1 MSAINRMLR
10 ARDRTLINIREEASL
25 VRARLAPSKE
35 AGRPMTDTNRTAR
48 YVANWQDERNS
59 AALYRAIAE
68 VEQNPQLKSVYQ
80 RLGEAEERHSS
91 FWEAKLRA
99 AGQPLPPFRLNWR
112 TRALIF
118 LSRRFGPAF
127 VLPSIEPLE
136 RIDSHKYDLQPE
148 ARAGG
153 LPQQE
158 QSHARLLR
166 AITTN
171 VGGSH
176 VGLEGGRIAQLEG
189 RHRAI
194 GGNALRAAVL
204 GANDGLLSNFSLV
217 MGVAGASLSGE
228 SVLITG
234 VAGLLAGACSMA
246 LGEWLSVQSAHEL
259 YERQMRVEE
268 QEVIEVPEEEA
279 EELALIYQAKGL
291 PEDEARRL
299 ARRIIKDETAALD
312 TMAREELGI
321 NPEEMGG
328 SPWAAAGASFCLFAV
343 GAIIPVA
350 PFFFLSGNLGVAVSA
365 ALSALALF
373 GIGAGITLLTGRDAL
388 YSGLR
393 QVIFGLLAAGITFGL
408 GRAIGASLAG

>member
-1 MSAINRMLR
+1 
-10 ARDRTLINIREEASL
+10 
-25 VRARLAPSKE
+25 
-35 AGRPMTDTNRTAR
+35 MTDTNKMAQ
-48 YVANWQDERNS
+48 YVTNWQDERNS

-68 VEQNPQLKSVYQ
+68 VEQNPQLKRVYQ
-80 RLGEAEERHSS
+80 RLGEAEERHSC
-91 FWEAKLRA
+91 FWEAKLRG
-99 AGQPLPPFRLNWR
+99 AGQPLPRFRLNWR
-112 TRALIF
+112 TRTLIF
-118 LSRRFGPAF
+118 LARRFGPSF
-127 VLPSIEPLE
+127 VLPNIEPLE
-136 RIDSHKYDLQPE
+136 QIDSHKYDLQPE

-166 AITTN
+166 AITAN
-171 VGGSH
+171 AGGSH
-176 VGLEGGRIAQLEG
+176 AGLEGSQIAKLEG

-217 MGVAGASLSGE
+217 MGVAGAALSGK

-246 LGEWLSVQSAHEL
+246 LGEWLSVQSAREL
-259 YERQMRVEE
+259 YERQMRVER
-268 QEVIEVPEEEA
+268 QEVIEIPEEEA

-291 PEDEARRL
+291 PEDEAQSL
-299 ARRIIKDETAALD
+299 AQRIIKDETTALD

-321 NPEEMGG
+321 NPEELGG
-328 SPWAAAGASFCLFAV
+328 SPWTAAGASFCLFAL

-350 PFFFLSGNLGVAVSA
+350 PFFFISGTWGVVVSA
-365 ALSALALF
+365 ALSSLALF
-373 GIGAGITLLTGRDAL
+373 GIGAGITLMTGRGAL

-393 QVIFGLLAAGITFGL
+393 QVIFGLLAAGITYGL
-408 GRAIGASLAG
+408 GRMIGASFAD

>member
-1 MSAINRMLR
+1 
-10 ARDRTLINIREEASL
+10 
-25 VRARLAPSKE
+25 
-35 AGRPMTDTNRTAR
+35 MTDTNKTAR

-68 VEQNPQLKSVYQ
+68 VERNPQLKSVYQ
-80 RLGEAEERHSS
+80 RLGEAEERHSC

-99 AGQPLPPFRLNWR
+99 AGQPIPPIRLNWR

-118 LSRRFGPAF
+118 LARRFGPAF
-127 VLPSIEPLE
+127 VLPNIEPLE
-136 RIDSHKYDLQPE
+136 QIDSHKYDLQPE
-148 ARAGG
+148 ARVGG

-166 AITTN
+166 AITSN
-171 VGGSH
+171 PLGARGSH
-176 VGLEGGRIAQLEG
+176 AGLEGGQIAQLEG

-217 MGVAGASLSGE
+217 MGVAGAALSGK

-234 VAGLLAGACSMA
+234 VAGLVAGACSMA
-246 LGEWLSVQSAHEL
+246 LGEWLSVQSAREL
-259 YERQMRVEE
+259 YERQMRVER

-291 PEDEARRL
+291 PEDEAQSL
-299 ARRIIKDETAALD
+299 AQRIIKDETTALD

-328 SPWAAAGASFCLFAV
+328 SPWDAAGASFCLFAV
-343 GAIIPVA
+343 GAVIPVA

-373 GIGAGITLLTGRDAL
+373 GIGAGITLLTGRGAL

-408 GRAIGASLAG
+408 GRVIGASLE

>member
-1 MSAINRMLR
+1 
-10 ARDRTLINIREEASL
+10 
-25 VRARLAPSKE
+25 
-35 AGRPMTDTNRTAR
+35 MTDTNKMAQ
-48 YVANWQDERNS
+48 YVANWQDECNG
-59 AALYRAIAE
+59 AALYRAISE
-68 VEQNPQLKSVYQ
+68 LEQNPQLKRVYQ
-80 RLGEAEERHSS
+80 RLGEAEERHSD

-112 TRALIF
+112 MRTLIF
-118 LSRRFGPAF
+118 LARRFGPAF
-127 VLPSIEPLE
+127 VLPNIEPLE

-166 AITTN
+166 AITSNTSG
-171 VGGSH
+171 VRGSR
-176 VGLEGGRIAQLEG
+176 VGLEGRQIAQLEG

-217 MGVAGASLSGE
+217 MGVAGASLSGN

-246 LGEWLSVQSAHEL
+246 LGEWLSVQSVREL
-259 YERQMRVEE
+259 YERQIRVEQ

-291 PEDEARRL
+291 PEDEAESL
-299 ARRIIKDETAALD
+299 AQRIIKDETAALD

-365 ALSALALF
+365 AISALALF
-373 GIGAGITLLTGRDAL
+373 GIGAGITLLTGRNAL

-408 GRAIGASLAG
+408 GRVIGASLAG

>member
-1 MSAINRMLR
+1 MADPRKI
-10 ARDRTLINIREEASL
+10 AEYA
-25 VRARLAPSKE
+25 
-35 AGRPMTDTNRTAR
+35 
-48 YVANWQDERNS
+48 ANLQDERNS
-59 AALYRAIAE
+59 AALYRAIAD
-68 VEQNPQLKSVYQ
+68 VEPNPQLKSVYR
-80 RLGEAEERHSS
+80 RLGETEERHSY

-99 AGQPLPPFRLNWR
+99 AGQPIPHFRLNWR
-112 TRALIF
+112 TRTLIF
-118 LSRRFGPAF
+118 LARRFGPAF
-127 VLPSIEPLE
+127 VLPNIEPLE
-136 RIDSHKYDLQPE
+136 QIDSHKYDLQPE

-166 AITTN
+166 AITDNTR
-171 VGGSH
+171 GAQL
-176 VGLEGGRIAQLEG
+176 GLEGRQIAQLEG

-217 MGVAGASLSGE
+217 MGVAGASLSGK

-234 VAGLLAGACSMA
+234 VAGLIAGACSMA
-246 LGEWLSVQSAHEL
+246 LGEWLSVQSAREL
-259 YERQMRVEE
+259 YERQMRVEQ

-291 PEDEARRL
+291 PEDEAKSL
-299 ARRIIKDETAALD
+299 AQRIIKDETAALD
-312 TMAREELGI
+312 TLAREELGI
-321 NPEEMGG
+321 NPEDLGG
-328 SPWAAAGASFCLFAV
+328 SPWAAAGASFGLFTV

-350 PFFFLSGNLGVAVSA
+350 PFFFLSGNAGVAVSA

-393 QVIFGLLAAGITFGL
+393 QVFFGLLAAAITFGL
-408 GRAIGASLAG
+408 GRAIGASL

>member
-1 MSAINRMLR
+1 
-10 ARDRTLINIREEASL
+10 
-25 VRARLAPSKE
+25 V
-35 AGRPMTDTNRTAR
+35 TDHLNKTTQ
-48 YVANWQDERNS
+48 YVANWQDERNG

-80 RLGEAEERHSS
+80 RLGEAEERHSN

-99 AGQPLPPFRLNWR
+99 AGQPLPRFRLNWR
-112 TRALIF
+112 TRTLIF
-118 LSRRFGPAF
+118 LARRFGPAF
-127 VLPSIEPLE
+127 VMPSIEPLE
-136 RIDSHKYDLQPE
+136 QVDVHKYDLQPE

-166 AITTN
+166 AITAN
-171 VGGSH
+171 ARGSH
-176 VGLEGGRIAQLEG
+176 VGMEGSQIAQLEG
-189 RHRAI
+189 RHRTI

-217 MGVAGASLSGE
+217 MGVAGAALSSK

-246 LGEWLSVQSAHEL
+246 LGEWLSVQSAREL
-259 YERQMRVEE
+259 YERQMLVEK

-291 PEDEARRL
+291 PEDEANRL
-299 ARRIIKDETAALD
+299 AQRMIKDETAALD

-328 SPWAAAGASFCLFAV
+328 SPWAAAAASFSLFAL

-350 PFFFLSGNLGVAVSA
+350 PFFFLSGNWGLAMSA
-365 ALSALALF
+365 GLSASALF
-373 GIGAGITLLTGRDAL
+373 AIGAGITLLTGRGIL

-393 QVIFGLLAAGITFGL
+393 QVLFGLLAAAITFGL
-408 GRAIGASLAG
+408 GRVIGASLAG